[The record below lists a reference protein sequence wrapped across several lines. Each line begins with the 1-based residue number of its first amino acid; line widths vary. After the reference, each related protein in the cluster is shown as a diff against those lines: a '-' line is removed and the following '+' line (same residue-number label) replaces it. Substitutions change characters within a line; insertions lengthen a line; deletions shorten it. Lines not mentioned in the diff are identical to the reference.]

1 MFASKALAAA
11 LVVGAATV
19 TAVAV
24 PASNKMEHF
33 REGRAT
39 IHQVARD
46 NYRPNGAL
54 SMYRTYLK
62 FGTPVPDWLET
73 AVQASFARHAQQ
85 ARRDEGSETTTPIDT
100 YDDAYVT
107 PVSIG
112 TPAQVLNLDF
122 DTGSSDLWVF
132 SSLTSSSEVDGQAS
146 YNPDDS
152 STAELLSGYTW
163 DISYGDGSSSSGV
176 VYTDTVSV
184 GGVTVASQA
193 VEAAETVS
201 TSFTSETAIDGLL
214 GLGFDRLN
222 TISPTSQST
231 FWSNALD
238 ALDEPVFCANLN
250 HNAAGSYDFGF
261 INSTF
266 EDDLT
271 YVSVTKLP
279 GYWKFTSSGYG
290 VGDDFTSTSITAIA
304 DTGTTL
310 IYLPAAILSDYY
322 GQVSGGTVS
331 LTLFPT
337 MSVMMLDRYADHAR
351 FCKFCFSDLSSTA
364 DGSSTAM
371 LTSPTSP
378 SALVTPSS
386 PSPVNLS
393 TT

>member
-1 MFASKALAAA
+1 MVASQALAAA
-11 LVVGAATV
+11 ALVGAA
-19 TAVAV
+19 AAAAV
-24 PASNKMEHF
+24 PASNKMENF
-33 REGRAT
+33 KEGRAT
-39 IHQVARD
+39 IHQVPRD

-54 SMYRTYLK
+54 SMYRTYMK
-62 FGTPVPDWLET
+62 FGAPIPDWLET
-73 AVQASFARHAQQ
+73 AVQNSFARHVK
-85 ARRDEGSETTTPIDT
+85 RDEGSATTTPIDT

-132 SSLTSSSEVDGQAS
+132 SSLTSSSEIDGQDS

-176 VYTDTVSV
+176 VYTDTVSI
-184 GGVTVASQA
+184 GGVTVSSQA

-222 TISPTSQST
+222 TVSPTSQST

-238 ALDEPVFCANLN
+238 SLDEPVFCANLN

-261 INSTF
+261 INSTY

-310 IYLPAAILSDYY
+310 IYLPAAIISDYY
-322 GQVSGGTVS
+322 GQVSGSTVS
-331 LTLFPT
+331 KPPYLCQNVCVLTIRA
-337 MSVMMLDRYADHAR
+337 SVN
-351 FCKFCFSDLSSTA
+351 SDLSSTV

-371 LTSPTSP
+371 LIFPTSL

-386 PSPVNLS
+386 RSPVTSS
-393 TT
+393 TM